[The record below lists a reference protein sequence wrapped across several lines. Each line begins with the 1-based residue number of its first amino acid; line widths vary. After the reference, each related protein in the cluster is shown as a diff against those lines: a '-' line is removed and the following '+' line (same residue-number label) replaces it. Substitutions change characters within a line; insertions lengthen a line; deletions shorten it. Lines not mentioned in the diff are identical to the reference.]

1 MRSYV
6 NELSQRTGSHM
17 FQHPHPIDKSPNRE
31 CATQNHMRKPV
42 SEREKRKFKRGG
54 GHSELGWD
62 VNGRY
67 FMQEPRDSVCVEFHR
82 SFLFMRWPEKKLL
95 GLGSEVWSPQLAT
108 RMRDIFFFFSDWG
121 RGREREVN

>member
-17 FQHPHPIDKSPNRE
+17 FQHPHPIDKSPHRE

-67 FMQEPRDSVCVEFHR
+67 FMQEPRDSVCVWSSIVRFYLCGGLKEVVGVGQR
-82 SFLFMRWPEKKLL
+82 SVE
-95 GLGSEVWSPQLAT
+95 SQT
-108 RMRDIFFFFSDWG
+108 RNSICETFFFFVDWG
-121 RGREREVN
+121 MEKGR